1 MSEQQVD
8 KSDVEE
14 VKRPSSGPKLLLGGF
29 VGLVVVAETLIFF
42 LMIPSADDVAALA
55 EARLI
60 DKVEASMQ
68 DAGEETLDDENAK
81 AEFALGDFSVTFI
94 PPGSDGNYRVDFP
107 LYVTIYEKDVD
118 KMEALFSKKKAR
130 FQHHI
135 MLEVRNATVDELMES
150 QLGLIQRRI
159 LAKSIE
165 VLEEGEGDKPVPEL
179 LGINFPEPG
188 FQVYEE

>member
-1 MSEQQVD
+1 MSDKPMEQPE
-8 KSDVEE
+8 SEE
-14 VKRPSSGPKLLLGGF
+14 VKLPSSGPKLIIGGF
-29 VGLVVVAETLIFF
+29 VAMVIVAETLIFF
-42 LMIPSADDVAALA
+42 FMIPSADDVAALA

-60 DKVEASMQ
+60 DKVEASMR
-68 DAGEETLDDENAK
+68 DSGEETLNDENAR
-81 AEFALGDFSVTFI
+81 AEFPLGDFSVSFI
-94 PPGSDGNYRVDFP
+94 PPGSNSNYRVDFP
-107 LYVTIYEKDVD
+107 LVVTIYEKDE
-118 KMEALFSKKKAR
+118 KAMELLFAKKKAR

-179 LGINFPEPG
+179 LGVNFPEPG